1 VNAVLLHSL
10 PFSHPERL
18 VKIVA
23 SNSGMGAPDIGLSVP
38 EFDDLRSRTGVFGQV
53 LTIYVR

>member
-1 VNAVLLHSL
+1 
-10 PFSHPERL
+10 

-23 SNSGMGAPDIGLSVP
+23 SNSGVGAPDIGLSVP